1 MKPDYRELMHRA
13 LEDDLDAAERETFHA
28 ALAADD
34 SLRDEWQQLR
44 QLQTHLAAQR
54 ADSFKP
60 FFAARVMQRI
70 GSQQRDSLTD
80 GLLWM
85 FKPLVSTVAVIA
97 LCIAVNN
104 WSERAAIDEEASVL
118 EAIFTV
124 EPVSLD
130 AAYAMEQ

>member
-1 MKPDYRELMHRA
+1 MKTDYRKLMLRA
-13 LEDDLDAAERETFHA
+13 LEDDLDAAERDAFKA
-28 ALAADD
+28 ALAADAD
-34 SLRDEWQQLR
+34 LRSEWQNLR
-44 QLQTHLAAQR
+44 QIKMHWANQR

-70 GSQQRDSLTD
+70 GAQQRDSLTD

-85 FKPLVSTVAVIA
+85 FKPLVSAMAVVA
-97 LCIAVNN
+97 LCIAINN
-104 WSERAAIDEEASVL
+104 WNERTAIDEETSVL
-118 EAIFTV
+118 EAIFSA